1 MTLKVQVDPVL
12 VEALKRHLS
21 PETLT
26 QLTLTIAVANFTNR
40 FNDALGTELEV

>member
-1 MTLKVQVDPVL
+1 MQVDPVL

-26 QLTLTIAVANFTNR
+26 QLTLTVAVANFTNR
-40 FNDALGTELEV
+40 FNDALGTELES